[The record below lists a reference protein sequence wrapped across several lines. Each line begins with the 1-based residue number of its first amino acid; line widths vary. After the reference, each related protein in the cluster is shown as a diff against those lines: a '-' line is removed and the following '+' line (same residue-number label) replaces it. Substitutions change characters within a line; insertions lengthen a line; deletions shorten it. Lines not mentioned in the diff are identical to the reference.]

1 MGRGK
6 RAHVAGGHRAVSFRA
21 NARLEVIDVEGA
33 LVLSNVRSE
42 PPFAIRRCG
51 DRVMVA
57 GSAASPVGGDQLSLD
72 VVVGRGATLDLGTV
86 AATMVWPGAE
96 PGRSQMATSCV
107 VGERA
112 HLDWHPEPTV
122 SVAGSDH
129 IITTHVE
136 LAATAT
142 CRLIDELS
150 LGRHGEPSGALE
162 WRTRVER
169 GGRVLVHH
177 AEQFG
182 PDVAGHGSVVGVG
195 AARHVCSAVLV
206 GVHAGRART
215 RVDGAAAGGWLP
227 ITEDTAVV
235 MAVGPD
241 RPEVLALL
249 RALAPE
255 LFTDRA
261 RPPGAAA

>member
-1 MGRGK
+1 MGRGE
-6 RAHVAGGHRAVSFRA
+6 RAELAGGHRAVSLRA
-21 NARLEVIDVEGA
+21 NARLEVADVDGT
-33 LVLSNVRSE
+33 LVLSSVRSE

-57 GSAASPVGGDQLSLD
+57 GSAASPVGGDRLSLD
-72 VVVGRGATLDLGTV
+72 VVVGAGATLDLGTV

-96 PGRSQMATSCV
+96 PGRSEMATSCV

-122 SVAGSDH
+122 SVVGSDH
-129 IITTHVE
+129 LITTHVD
-136 LAATAT
+136 LASTAT

-162 WRTRVER
+162 WRMRVER

-177 AEQFG
+177 AERFG

-195 AARHVCSAVLV
+195 SARHVCSAVLV
-206 GVHAGRART
+206 GVDAGRART

-227 ITEDTAVV
+227 ITDDTVVV
-235 MAVGPD
+235 MAVGPN

-249 RALAPE
+249 KTLAPE
-255 LFTDRA
+255 LFTGRDR
-261 RPPGAAA
+261 PSGAAA

>member
-1 MGRGK
+1 VGGVD
-6 RAHVAGGHRAVSFRA
+6 RAELAGGHRAVSLRA
-21 NARLEVIDVEGA
+21 NARLEAIAVDGA
-33 LVLSNVRSE
+33 LVLSNARSD

-72 VVVGRGATLDLGTV
+72 VVVGSGARLDLGTV

-96 PGRSQMATSCV
+96 PGRSEMSTSCV
-107 VGERA
+107 VGARS
-112 HLDWHPEPTV
+112 HLDWRPEPTV
-122 SVAGSDH
+122 SVIGSDH
-129 IITTHVE
+129 VITTHVE

-142 CRLIDELS
+142 CRLVDELS
-150 LGRHGEPSGALE
+150 LGRHGEPPGALE

-169 GGRVLVHH
+169 DGRVLVHH
-177 AEQFG
+177 AERFG

-206 GVHAGRART
+206 GVDAGRART

-227 ITEDTAVV
+227 IADDTAVV
-235 MAVGPD
+235 MAVGPN
-241 RPEVLALL
+241 RPEVLAVLQT
-249 RALAPE
+249 LAPE
-255 LFTDRA
+255 LFTGRD
-261 RPPGAAA
+261 RPPVVAA